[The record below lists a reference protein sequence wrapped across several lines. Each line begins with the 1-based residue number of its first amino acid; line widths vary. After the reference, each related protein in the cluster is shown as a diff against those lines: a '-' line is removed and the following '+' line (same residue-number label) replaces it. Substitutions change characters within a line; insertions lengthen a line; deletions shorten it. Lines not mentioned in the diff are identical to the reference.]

1 MRSRLIRLQRS
12 TGLASRPTPRHAA
25 FTLLE
30 TSMALVIIGVG
41 VLAFVDANKSFIENN
56 GWSSMAATGAY
67 LANEV
72 RELMR
77 NLPRHD
83 PVTGLYIDTAGGGE
97 TLVGWGPEA
106 GELLVTDFN
115 DIDDFDGLSFGHLA
129 AQPGPINGFGEVV
142 PETDADGQLITD
154 GNGIAQPLRGWTQR
168 VYVEKVDPANYGI
181 PRGDAYVI
189 PPAGLNP
196 GRTVEAFPLRV
207 TVIVEYQGPMDDD
220 PREITRMMW
229 IAPP

>member
-1 MRSRLIRLQRS
+1 MRSRLNRLQRTS
-12 TGLASRPTPRHAA
+12 GLAVGHNRHAA
-25 FTLLE
+25 GFTLLE

-83 PVTGLYIDTAGGGE
+83 PVTGLYIDTAGGGD
-97 TLVGWGPEA
+97 TLVGWGPED

-115 DIDDFDGLSFGHLA
+115 DLDDFDGLSFGNQA
-129 AQPGPINGFGEVV
+129 ALPGPINGFGEIV
-142 PETDADGQLITD
+142 PETDADGAIITD
-154 GNGIAQPLRGWTQR
+154 GNGVAQALRGWTQH
-168 VYVEKVDPANYGI
+168 VFVEKVDPFNFGI

-189 PPAGLNP
+189 APAGLDP

-207 TVIVEYQGPMDDD
+207 TVIVEYQGPMDDE